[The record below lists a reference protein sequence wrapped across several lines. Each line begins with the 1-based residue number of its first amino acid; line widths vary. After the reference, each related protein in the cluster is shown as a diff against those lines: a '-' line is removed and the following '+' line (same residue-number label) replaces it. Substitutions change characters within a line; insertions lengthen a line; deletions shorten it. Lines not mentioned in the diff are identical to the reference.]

1 MIKFM
6 DNAIVISA
14 TFILLVFFIGF
25 IFSKNRKEHLTSQ
38 NPQLVSVD
46 IVNKVDHLQKSVNQL
61 QKTVSSL
68 KKQVA
73 LNTKGVADYKKVK
86 ADFIKNT

>member
-6 DNAIVISA
+6 DNAIVLSA

-25 IFSKNRKEHLTSQ
+25 IFSKNRKEHLT
-38 NPQLVSVD
+38 PQLVSID
-46 IVNKVDHLQKSVNQL
+46 IVNKVDHLQDTVNQL

-73 LNTKGVADYKKVK
+73 LNTKGVADYNKTKS
-86 ADFIKNT
+86 DFIKNT